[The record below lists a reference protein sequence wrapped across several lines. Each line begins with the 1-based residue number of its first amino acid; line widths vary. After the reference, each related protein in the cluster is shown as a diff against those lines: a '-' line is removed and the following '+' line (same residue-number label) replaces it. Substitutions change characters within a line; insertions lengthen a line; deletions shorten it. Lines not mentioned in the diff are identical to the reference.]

1 MKSFKIIAMVC
12 ILGLLTIDAF
22 GQDLHHHRRWS
33 WNYTSRDCNTTT
45 QTQPVGAP
53 LDGGL
58 LSILGVA
65 GVAYYVARKKKNSE
79 KS

>member
-1 MKSFKIIAMVC
+1 VKTFKIVALLC
-12 ILGLLTIDAF
+12 ILGLFTVDAF

-33 WNYTSRDCNTTT
+33 WNYTSRDCNTTP
-45 QTQPVGAP
+45 TQPVGAP

-65 GVAYYVARKKKNSE
+65 GVGYYVMRKKKNSE